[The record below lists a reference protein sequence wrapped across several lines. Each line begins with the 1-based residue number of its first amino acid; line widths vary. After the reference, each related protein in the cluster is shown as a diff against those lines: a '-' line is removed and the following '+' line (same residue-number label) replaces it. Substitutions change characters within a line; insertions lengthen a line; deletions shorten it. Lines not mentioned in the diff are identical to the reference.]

1 MKPRFL
7 SEARRELFDAVTH
20 YEGQASGLGDQFLDE
35 VDHALDFVASYPE
48 AAPLL
53 RGRVRR
59 KGLRKFPYNLLYSRE
74 DSTLL
79 IVAVM
84 HQHRR
89 PGYWLG
95 RLS

>member
-1 MKPRFL
+1 M
-7 SEARRELFDAVTH
+7 TH

-35 VDHALDFVASYPE
+35 VENALEFVVSYPE
-48 AAPLL
+48 AAPVL

-59 KGLRKFPYNLLYSRE
+59 KNLRKFPYGLLYSTHG
-74 DSTLL
+74 DTLL

-95 RLS
+95 RLA